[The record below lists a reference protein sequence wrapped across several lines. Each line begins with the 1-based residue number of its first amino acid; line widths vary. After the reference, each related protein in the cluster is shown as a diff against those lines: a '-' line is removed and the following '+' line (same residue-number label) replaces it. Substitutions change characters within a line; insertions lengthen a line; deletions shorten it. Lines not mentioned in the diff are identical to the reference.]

1 MKGGRDTDSVLEG
14 ERVMR
19 RTTKKG
25 AQVEHLS
32 KKKHFKSGIESKDGG
47 VGVWKGV
54 TGGSR
59 ERKEREAGGREH
71 AACLRLMHCD
81 SHLEG
86 FHFP

>member
-32 KKKHFKSGIESKDGG
+32 KKKHFKSGIERKDGG
-47 VGVWKGV
+47 VGWGV
-54 TGGSR
+54 
-59 ERKEREAGGREH
+59 ERGDRGEQRRRGGGRR
-71 AACLRLMHCD
+71 AGVNTRPA
-81 SHLEG
+81 
-86 FHFP
+86 